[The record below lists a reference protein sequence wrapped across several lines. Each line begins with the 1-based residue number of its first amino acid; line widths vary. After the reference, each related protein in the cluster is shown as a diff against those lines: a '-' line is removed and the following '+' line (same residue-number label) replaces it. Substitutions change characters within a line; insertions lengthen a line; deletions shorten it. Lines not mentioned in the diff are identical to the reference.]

1 MTTMRGLL
9 TAETLLPVGFDPQAY
24 PQLGKTTSL

>member
-1 MTTMRGLL
+1 MRGLL
-9 TAETLLPVGFDPQAY
+9 TAGALLPVGFDPQAY